1 MSKLQDELKYDLN
14 FIKSHS
20 LQPKW
25 FKILKVFIIVGFSVG
40 YYYLFGIMKT
50 IIFCAIFIF
59 LSFFVHLIYR
69 TKTNKWKQSWLDF
82 IVIEENNEKK
92 AKSIGKFYYSAI
104 VLNTI
109 LSLFISQ
116 MLP

>member
-1 MSKLQDELKYDLN
+1 MSKVINEIKHDLS

-25 FKILKVFIIVGFSVG
+25 YKILKVFILVGFLVG
-40 YYYLFGIMKT
+40 YYYLFGILKT
-50 IIFCAIFIF
+50 VILFAIFIF
-59 LSFFVHLIYR
+59 LSFLVHLLYR
-69 TKTNKWKQSWLDF
+69 AKTNNWKRSWLDF
-82 IVIEENNEKK
+82 VVVEENSEIK
-92 AKSIGKFYYSAI
+92 AKSIGKFYYSSI

-109 LSLFISQ
+109 LSLAISQ

>member
-1 MSKLQDELKYDLN
+1 MTKLLDEFKYDLS

-25 FKILKVFIIVGFSVG
+25 FKFLKVFILVGFLAG
-40 YYYLFGIMKT
+40 YYYLFGIINT
-50 IIFCAIFIF
+50 VIFLAIFIF
-59 LSFFVHLIYR
+59 LSFLVHLLYR
-69 TKTNKWKQSWLDF
+69 TKTNKWKRSWLDF
-82 IVIEENNEKK
+82 AVVEENNEIK
-92 AKSIGKFYYSAI
+92 AKSIGKFYYSSI

-109 LSLFISQ
+109 LSLVISQ